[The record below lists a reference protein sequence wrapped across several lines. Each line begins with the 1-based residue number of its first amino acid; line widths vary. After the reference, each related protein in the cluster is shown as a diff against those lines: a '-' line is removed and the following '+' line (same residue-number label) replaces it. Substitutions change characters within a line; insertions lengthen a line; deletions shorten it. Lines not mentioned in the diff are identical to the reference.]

1 MLIKLTILWK
11 ALFWLCFVM
20 LNVLALSPA
29 YSLQPLEI
37 FNWWD
42 KTQHA
47 IGFITLT
54 VLAVLAY
61 PHIHKL
67 HIALCLCGHGALIE
81 VFQYFGGYRYA
92 DWQDAIADAVGV
104 GLGLLLVTFLKS
116 AIITKNSV

>member
-1 MLIKLTILWK
+1 MLIKLAVFWK
-11 ALFWLCFVM
+11 TFFWLCFVM
-20 LNVLALSPA
+20 LNVVALSPA
-29 YSLQPLEI
+29 HSLPPLEI
-37 FNWWD
+37 FNLWD

-47 IGFITLT
+47 IGFSTLT

-61 PHIHKL
+61 PHTHKL

-104 GLGLLLVTFLKS
+104 GLGLLLVSFLKFS
-116 AIITKNSV
+116 ITTKTSV